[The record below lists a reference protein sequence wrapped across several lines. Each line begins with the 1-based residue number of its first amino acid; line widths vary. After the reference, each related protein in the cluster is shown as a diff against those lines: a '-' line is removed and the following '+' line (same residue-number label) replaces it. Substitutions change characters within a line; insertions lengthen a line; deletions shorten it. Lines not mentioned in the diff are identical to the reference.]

1 MIAALFLDLIPDA
14 GAADDSALW
23 FFLFMTALGLLLGVF
38 ALIDRA
44 LERRS
49 RRSRRPRNVDD
60 EDEN

>member
-1 MIAALFLDLIPDA
+1 MIAELFLDLIPDA

-23 FFLFMTALGLLLGVF
+23 FFVFLVGLGVLLGVS

-49 RRSRRPRNVDD
+49 RRSRSVGD